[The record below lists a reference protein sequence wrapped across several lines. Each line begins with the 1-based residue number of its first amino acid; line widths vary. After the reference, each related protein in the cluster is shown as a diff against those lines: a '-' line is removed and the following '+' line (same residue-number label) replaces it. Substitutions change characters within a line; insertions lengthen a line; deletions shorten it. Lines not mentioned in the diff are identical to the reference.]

1 MRFFCFLYM
10 HGNEIF
16 FFSGFLFL
24 IFIILFIDLGIF
36 DKHSHKVSFK
46 ESLIWTIIWISLA
59 LGFFIFL
66 RFEGNLLHGINT
78 FDELQSK
85 IIENAH
91 PLKID
96 GLNFQQAIDKYN
108 ANLSLEFIT
117 GYLIEYTLSIDNI
130 FVILMIFFS
139 FNVKEIHYKRVLFW
153 GIIGAIVFRFIFI
166 FLSSALI
173 HKFSW
178 MFYLFGAILLYSGL
192 KMFINRNKK
201 EKVDAQHHPVV
212 KFASKYFKVFPRFV
226 GENFFIK
233 KDKKLYITP
242 LFLVLLIV
250 EFSDIIFAVD
260 SVPAI
265 FSVTKDPYIVFFSNI
280 FAILGLRSLFF
291 LVVHVLNL
299 FRFLKI
305 GISLLLIF
313 IGFKLI
319 FHDWL
324 KEIGFT
330 TQYSLYIV
338 LSILIGSILFSI
350 FLPSKKEK

>member
-1 MRFFCFLYM
+1 M
-10 HGNEIF
+10 HGNEF
-16 FFSGFLFL
+16 FFFLGFISL

-46 ESLIWTIIWISLA
+46 ESLIWTLVWISLA

-66 RFEGNLLHGINT
+66 RFQGNLLHGI
-78 FDELQSK
+78 DSLELLKAK
-85 IIENAH
+85 IAENAH
-91 PLKID
+91 PIKIE
-96 GLNFQQAIDKYN
+96 GLNLQQAVEKYN
-108 ANLSLEFIT
+108 TNLSLEFIT

-130 FVILMIFFS
+130 FVILMIFMSFS
-139 FNVKEIHYKRVLFW
+139 VKEIHYKRVLFW
-153 GIIGAIVFRFIFI
+153 GILGAIIFRFIFI

-178 MFYLFGAILLYSGL
+178 MFYVFGIILLYSGF
-192 KMFINRNKK
+192 KMFMNRNKN
-201 EKVDAQHHPVV
+201 EKVDTQHHPVV
-212 KFASKYFKVFPRFV
+212 KFVSKYFRLFPRFV

-233 KDKKLYITP
+233 KNKKLYITP

-265 FSVTKDPYIVFFSNI
+265 FSVTKDAYIVFFSNI

-291 LVVHVLNL
+291 LIVHIINI
-299 FRFLKI
+299 FRFLKV
-305 GISLLLIF
+305 GISLLLVF

-319 FHDWL
+319 FHNWL
-324 KEIGFT
+324 KDIGFT
-330 TQYSLYIV
+330 TEYSLYVV
-338 LSILIGSILFSI
+338 LGILIGSILASIIFSE
-350 FLPSKKEK
+350 KKQIK

>member
-1 MRFFCFLYM
+1 M
-10 HGNEIF
+10 HQNEIF
-16 FFSGFLFL
+16 FFLGFLLL
-24 IFIILFIDLGIF
+24 IFIILFIDLGFF
-36 DKHSHKVSFK
+36 DKHSHKVGFK
-46 ESLIWTIIWISLA
+46 ESLIWTLVWISLA
-59 LGFFIFL
+59 LGFFVFL
-66 RFEGNLLHGINT
+66 RLEGNLLHGI
-78 FDELQSK
+78 DSIELLKTK
-85 IIENAH
+85 ITENGH
-91 PLKID
+91 PLNIV
-96 GLNFQQAIDKYN
+96 GLDFQQAIQKYN

-130 FVILMIFFS
+130 FVILMIFLS

-153 GIIGAIVFRFIFI
+153 GILGAIVFRFIFI

-178 MFYLFGAILLYSGL
+178 MFYIFGVILLYSGI
-192 KMFINRNKK
+192 KMFINRNKE
-201 EKVDAQHHPVV
+201 EKVDAHHHPIV

-233 KDKKLYITP
+233 KNKIFYITP
-242 LFLVLLIV
+242 LFLVLIIV

-265 FSVTKDPYIVFFSNI
+265 FSITKDPYIVFFSNI

-291 LVVHVLNL
+291 LIVHIINI
-299 FRFLKI
+299 FRFLKV

-319 FHDWL
+319 FHEWL

-350 FLPSKKEK
+350 ILPIKEGK

>member
-1 MRFFCFLYM
+1 M
-10 HGNEIF
+10 HTNELIF
-16 FFSGFLFL
+16 FSSF
-24 IFIILFIDLGIF
+24 IFIILSILFIDLGIF
-36 DKHSHKVSFK
+36 DKHSHKISLK
-46 ESLIWTIIWISLA
+46 ESLIWTSIWIGFALA
-59 LGFFIFL
+59 FYIFL
-66 RFEGNLLHGINT
+66 RFEGNLLHGIDT
-78 FDELQSK
+78 TETLTAK
-85 IIENAH
+85 IIENSH
-91 PLKID
+91 PIKID
-96 GLNFQQAIDKYN
+96 HLNFEEAVKLYN
-108 ANLSLEFIT
+108 KNLSLEFIT

-153 GIIGAIVFRFIFI
+153 GIIGAIIFRFIFI

-178 MFYLFGAILLYSGL
+178 MFYVFGAILLYSGI
-192 KMFINRNKK
+192 KMFFNRNKE
-201 EKVDAQHHPVV
+201 EKVDAQHHPLV
-212 KFASKYFKVFPRFV
+212 KLASKYFKVFPRFV

-233 KDKKLYITP
+233 KQNRIYITP

-305 GISLLLIF
+305 GISFLLIF

-319 FHDWL
+319 FHEWL
-324 KEIGFT
+324 KNIGFT
-330 TQYSLYIV
+330 TQHSLYIV
-338 LSILIGSILFSI
+338 LSILIGSILFSVL
-350 FLPSKKEK
+350 LPKKDKA

>member
-1 MRFFCFLYM
+1 M
-10 HGNEIF
+10 HLNELIF
-16 FFSGFLFL
+16 FSSFLLL
-24 IFIILFIDLGIF
+24 ILFTLFIDLGIF

-46 ESLIWTIIWISLA
+46 ESLIWTIVWVSIA

-66 RFEGNLLHGINT
+66 RFEGHLLHGIKNNET
-78 FDELQSK
+78 LSAK
-85 IIENAH
+85 IIENSH
-91 PLKID
+91 PIKID
-96 GLNFQQAIDKYN
+96 QLNFEQAIDVYN
-108 ANLSLEFIT
+108 KNLSLEFIT

-130 FVILMIFFS
+130 FVILMIFLS

-153 GIIGAIVFRFIFI
+153 GILGAIVFRFIFI

-178 MFYLFGAILLYSGL
+178 MFYIFGFILLYSGF
-192 KMFINRNKK
+192 KMFINRNK
-201 EKVDAQHHPVV
+201 EEQVDAQHHPVV

-226 GENFFIK
+226 GENFIIK
-233 KDKKLYITP
+233 KQKRFYITP
-242 LFLVLLIV
+242 LFLVLIIV
-250 EFSDIIFAVD
+250 EISDIIFAID

-291 LVVHVLNL
+291 LVVHVINL

-305 GISLLLIF
+305 GISFLLIF

-319 FHDWL
+319 FHEWL
-324 KEIGFT
+324 KNIGFT
-330 TQYSLYIV
+330 TQHSLYIV
-338 LSILIGSILFSI
+338 LSILIGSILFSVL
-350 FLPSKKEK
+350 LPKKNKA

>member
-1 MRFFCFLYM
+1 M
-10 HGNEIF
+10 HLNELIF
-16 FFSGFLFL
+16 FSSFLLL
-24 IFIILFIDLGIF
+24 ILFTLFIDLGIF

-46 ESLIWTIIWISLA
+46 ESLIWTIVWVSIA

-66 RFEGNLLHGINT
+66 RFEGHLLHGIKNNET
-78 FDELQSK
+78 LSAK
-85 IIENAH
+85 IIENSH
-91 PLKID
+91 PIKID
-96 GLNFQQAIDKYN
+96 QLNFEQAIDLYN
-108 ANLSLEFIT
+108 KNLSLEFIT

-130 FVILMIFFS
+130 FVILMIFLS

-153 GIIGAIVFRFIFI
+153 GILGAIVFRFIFI

-178 MFYLFGAILLYSGL
+178 MFYVFGFILLYSGF
-192 KMFINRNKK
+192 KMFINQNK
-201 EKVDAQHHPVV
+201 EEQVDAQHHPVV

-226 GENFFIK
+226 GENFIIK
-233 KDKKLYITP
+233 KQKRFYITP
-242 LFLVLLIV
+242 LFLVLIIV
-250 EFSDIIFAVD
+250 EISDIIFAVD

-291 LVVHVLNL
+291 LVVHVINL

-305 GISLLLIF
+305 GISFLLIF

-319 FHDWL
+319 FHEWL
-324 KEIGFT
+324 KNIGFT
-330 TQYSLYIV
+330 TQHSLYIV
-338 LSILIGSILFSI
+338 LSILIGSILFSVL
-350 FLPSKKEK
+350 LPKKNKA